1 MWCSCLQN
9 SVTEEEQRFG
19 SKTVEGSGSGK
30 VVKLDELRAAVQE
43 DNAKAN
49 AGESTRPSS
58 VIHIIIYSLTL
69 LPTSLPSRGK
79 TPACASGVQMSS
91 FFFFFLVKGAEP
103 INTC

>member
-49 AGESTRPSS
+49 AGELTRP
-58 VIHIIIYSLTL
+58 
-69 LPTSLPSRGK
+69 
-79 TPACASGVQMSS
+79 
-91 FFFFFLVKGAEP
+91 
-103 INTC
+103 